1 MIDNNDKAL
10 LLILNLTLFVSIHSN
25 YPYFRKVQK
34 KNFGIVAILPNV
46 ILGILAAVIQLLFNL
61 LLYNTLPYKAAL
73 HTALLFIVGYMIL
86 RFKERLF
93 SFDGFAVGA
102 ITLALLFFA
111 CCLQEDFSFV
121 GIVFLGLTAA
131 FYYLLRIEKKIIPPR
146 TFLFAFLKVALV
158 ALAWV
163 VGTLFI
169 FTYAAPNFSV
179 FLFACYIF
187 LAVFMFMLPVEY
199 RHREADHSFGISN
212 ISDFF
217 SKPRL
222 LLFSQLIN
230 ILQVAIGLILS
241 QSIAVSSLPFI
252 VVFFFN
258 AAAFYFFIQKN
269 ISVAIIDDFLLVEFL
284 LLYIAYYYLLL

>member
-1 MIDNNDKAL
+1 M
-10 LLILNLTLFVSIHSN
+10 
-25 YPYFRKVQK
+25 
-34 KNFGIVAILPNV
+34 AILPNV

-61 LLYNTLPYKAAL
+61 LLYHTLRYKAAL
-73 HTALLFIVGYMIL
+73 LTALLFIAGYSFL

-93 SFDGFAVGA
+93 SFGGFAVGA

-111 CCLQEDFSFV
+111 CCLQDDFNFV
-121 GIVFLGLTAA
+121 GIIFLGLTAA
-131 FYYLLRIEKKIIPPR
+131 VYYLLRIEKKIISPR

-169 FTYAAPNFSV
+169 FTYAASNFSV
-179 FLFACYIF
+179 FLFASYVF
-187 LAVFMFMLPVEY
+187 LAVFMFMLPIEY

-217 SKPRL
+217 TKGQL

-230 ILQVAIGLILS
+230 ILLVAIGLILS
-241 QSIAVSSLPFI
+241 LSIAVSPIPFI
-252 VVFFFN
+252 VVFFIN
-258 AAAFYFFIQKN
+258 VVAFYFFMQKN
-269 ISVAIIDDFLLVEFL
+269 ISVAIIDIFLLVEFL